1 VDLIA
6 VAKGEASTATTVD
19 TSTTLNIQDGDVLVF
34 AVGYAKSSAQAVSVA
49 ETDGTSNPATMLAEK
64 DNYERVLFG
73 YNLNAEAN
81 ASATFRV
88 TIAASSY
95 RVSLIVYQFR
105 PAAGETV
112 ALDAGPSGAGGSSTA
127 PQSGALTTIAASS
140 VVFGMIS
147 AGSSPISYSDPLIA
161 GSAPDRSDTTA
172 YALAE
177 YTAFTSTQTGI
188 RASAT
193 LAESKA
199 WAAQAVS
206 FSITSSGGSSPV
218 PKIVAAYMGGR

>member
-1 VDLIA
+1 MELIA
-6 VAKGEASTATTVD
+6 VAKGEASTAATVD

-49 ETDGTSNPATMLAEK
+49 ETDGTSNPATMLTETT
-64 DNYERVLFG
+64 NYERVLFG
-73 YNLNAEAN
+73 YNLNASAN

-88 TIAASSY
+88 TIAESSY

-105 PAAGETV
+105 PAAGETI
-112 ALDAGPSGAGGSSTA
+112 ALDAGPSGATGSSTA
-127 PQSGALTTIAASS
+127 PQSGTLTTIAAATL
-140 VVFGMIS
+140 VFGMIS
-147 AGSSPISYSDPLIA
+147 AGASPVSYSDPLIA

-177 YTAFTSTQTGI
+177 YTAFTSTQTNI

-193 LAESKA
+193 LADSKA
-199 WAAQAVS
+199 WAAQVVS
-206 FSITSSGGSSPV
+206 FSVTPDGGSSPV
-218 PKIVAAYMGGR
+218 AKIISAYMGGR